1 MDYEKI
7 ISECKKLHKLIEIND
22 ASLFKLSDEKYLKAV
37 SIMNEML
44 NICKK
49 YNQPIIMNSDAHIK
63 YYVGKIDSV
72 QKVVEDNGFPE
83 ELILNYSE
91 DLIKEYLKV

>member
-1 MDYEKI
+1 
-7 ISECKKLHKLIEIND
+7 
-22 ASLFKLSDEKYLKAV
+22 
-37 SIMNEML
+37 
-44 NICKK
+44 
-49 YNQPIIMNSDAHIK
+49 MNSDAHIK

-83 ELILNYSE
+83 DLILNYSE

>member
-1 MDYEKI
+1 
-7 ISECKKLHKLIEIND
+7 
-22 ASLFKLSDEKYLKAV
+22 
-37 SIMNEML
+37 MNEML